1 MPVPEPTGAI
11 LPGDTAVV
19 CHGAYKGAEAPI
31 EWMSINGTA
40 WIYVQEKEKSFTTQ
54 TSLEQQPSYIM
65 VPVEVH
71 EIRVYRAARTLN
83 FTKERGYD
91 VYAGDCVEVARGK
104 WFRSKGTVQ
113 AVDFDKASL
122 DLVCEMDGQKVS
134 ILLYS
139 LLF

>member
-11 LPGDTAVV
+11 LPGDTAVI

-31 EWMSINGTA
+31 EWMSINWTA

-54 TSLEQQPSYIM
+54 TSLEQQPSYI
-65 VPVEVH
+65 H
-71 EIRVYRAARTLN
+71 EIRVYRAACMLN

-91 VYAGDCVEVARGK
+91 VCAGDCVEVARGK
-104 WFRSKGTVQ
+104 WSWSKGTVQ